1 MRKYTGK
8 EWALRLTTLFL
19 GAVVTALGVSLFL
32 LTDFGMDP
40 FTMLV
45 NGVHKTFPMI
55 SNGLAHFLIN
65 MILLVMIFFTA
76 RRYIFVGTLVAL
88 VCTGPFVDI
97 WSAVFG
103 PFIHPELPIAARVAC
118 LVVGTVIVG
127 AGVSLFTQPRMGAGP
142 NDLVSII
149 LSEKFRFKI
158 RWTRIGVDAFWVVSG
173 MLLGSRLGLGTVV
186 GLLLTGPSIQAFNAL
201 FARTPLAVKP
211 AAENT

>member
-65 MILLVMIFFTA
+65 MLLLVIIFFTA

-88 VCTGPFVDI
+88 TCTGLFVDI
-97 WSAVFG
+97 WSAVFS
-103 PFIHPELPIAARVAC
+103 PIYSLRTAVAAGWR

-127 AGVSLFTQPRMGAGP
+127 AGSASLPSPGWGP
-142 NDLVSII
+142 GRTI
-149 LSEKFRFKI
+149 
-158 RWTRIGVDAFWVVSG
+158 WC
-173 MLLGSRLGLGTVV
+173 
-186 GLLLTGPSIQAFNAL
+186 PSS
-201 FARTPLAVKP
+201 
-211 AAENT
+211 